1 MQRTPSSR
9 LARNQGKKIARQS
22 ITMIIFSIGVV
33 ILFFFVLMPR
43 LIDLFFNFLG
53 TGDLSFNNDDEI
65 APQIPVVLQLPEA
78 TKESKLK
85 VEGYADAESQVI
97 FVQNGE
103 KKDEV
108 KVDDKGSFS
117 YELTLSEGENLI
129 GLYSRDEAKNESVV
143 KEFKINLDT
152 EAPGLELENLTDNQ
166 QIILKANQNYE
177 IKGKTEPHAK
187 LSINDRSVYVDS
199 EGNFRTNYYLSEG
212 DNQLKFI
219 VEDQA
224 GNKIEREVRVNF
236 RY

>member
-85 VEGYADAESQVI
+85 VEG
-97 FVQNGE
+97 
-103 KKDEV
+103 
-108 KVDDKGSFS
+108 
-117 YELTLSEGENLI
+117 
-129 GLYSRDEAKNESVV
+129 
-143 KEFKINLDT
+143 
-152 EAPGLELENLTDNQ
+152 
-166 QIILKANQNYE
+166 
-177 IKGKTEPHAK
+177 
-187 LSINDRSVYVDS
+187 
-199 EGNFRTNYYLSEG
+199 
-212 DNQLKFI
+212 
-219 VEDQA
+219 
-224 GNKIEREVRVNF
+224 
-236 RY
+236 